1 MRVVWAFALV
11 ALLLFGLYYAVR
23 GLARGRLVL
32 STERKLLTVVES
44 TFLAQHVTMHV
55 VKIANRYYLVGGGQS
70 GVTLIDEI
78 PAEVVEPWIEA
89 QRTALDS
96 QREAMLNLL
105 ARVRRR

>member
-1 MRVVWAFALV
+1 
-11 ALLLFGLYYAVR
+11 LLLGLYYAVR

-70 GVTLIDEI
+70 GVTLIDEV
-78 PAEVVEPWIEA
+78 PADVVEPWIDA
-89 QRTALDS
+89 QRVALGS
-96 QREAMLNLL
+96 QRDAVLNLL
-105 ARVRRR
+105 NRVRRR

>member
-1 MRVVWAFALV
+1 
-11 ALLLFGLYYAVR
+11 LLLGLYYAVR

-70 GVTLIDEI
+70 GVTLIDEV
-78 PAEVVEPWIEA
+78 PADVVEPWIDA
-89 QRTALDS
+89 QRMALGS
-96 QREAMLNLL
+96 QRDAVLNLL
-105 ARVRRR
+105 NRVRRR

>member
-1 MRVVWAFALV
+1 M
-11 ALLLFGLYYAVR
+11 R

-70 GVTLIDEI
+70 GVTLIDEV
-78 PAEVVEPWIEA
+78 PADVVEPWIDA
-89 QRTALDS
+89 QRVALGS
-96 QREAMLNLL
+96 QRDAVLNLL
-105 ARVRRR
+105 NRVRRR

>member
-1 MRVVWAFALV
+1 M
-11 ALLLFGLYYAVR
+11 LLGLYYAVR

-70 GVTLIDEI
+70 GVTLIDEV
-78 PAEVVEPWIEA
+78 PADVVEPWIDA
-89 QRTALDS
+89 QRVALGS
-96 QREAMLNLL
+96 QRDAVLNLL
-105 ARVRRR
+105 NRVRRR